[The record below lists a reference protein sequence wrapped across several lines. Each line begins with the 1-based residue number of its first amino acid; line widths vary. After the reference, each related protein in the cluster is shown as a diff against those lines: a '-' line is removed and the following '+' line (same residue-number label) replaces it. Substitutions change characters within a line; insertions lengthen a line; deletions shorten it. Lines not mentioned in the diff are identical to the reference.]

1 MNIPAEKFVSTYIT
15 EYEQAGYTPVPGG
28 DLCIQNGS
36 TIFAS
41 CTISNYRDALL
52 GNAWEPGSVMVQR
65 CFRTQT
71 MDELHLPTR
80 HPRRALF
87 DMYGGFESA
96 TADTV
101 SEKLACHTRII
112 KSVLEQSGVD
122 ASDIVLMGNSY
133 DLERWQL
140 DAVTD
145 NSVPIESYDN
155 ELPASQK
162 PRRAGKVVKQYGD
175 GVTGHGLEVFV
186 RQPDTSWRLSG
197 NIVET
202 LTAGNQT
209 SGVDF
214 GGGLEAGMQAI
225 YGPSGAY
232 LDAELGQRFGIEVDD
247 QPSPRMLNMLEALE
261 SLMIIL
267 SHEPKRHPLS
277 STGHAVEMSTR
288 AVSIQ
293 AAHLGIDMSTVH
305 ALARAHQGGEV
316 PDPTRSA
323 DKAVGL
329 AVGRRS
335 AVEAVARTAM
345 SGPIGTCLRHRQ
357 NQATRQN
364 HTFDAPAAAKLIVAN
379 IHKLSPAS
387 KSIVPN
393 GLLTEELV
401 LSGEIAI

>member
-1 MNIPAEKFVSTYIT
+1 
-15 EYEQAGYTPVPGG
+15 
-28 DLCIQNGS
+28 
-36 TIFAS
+36 
-41 CTISNYRDALL
+41 
-52 GNAWEPGSVMVQR
+52 
-65 CFRTQT
+65 
-71 MDELHLPTR
+71 
-80 HPRRALF
+80 
-87 DMYGGFESA
+87 
-96 TADTV
+96 
-101 SEKLACHTRII
+101 
-112 KSVLEQSGVD
+112 
-122 ASDIVLMGNSY
+122 
-133 DLERWQL
+133 
-140 DAVTD
+140 
-145 NSVPIESYDN
+145 
-155 ELPASQK
+155 
-162 PRRAGKVVKQYGD
+162 
-175 GVTGHGLEVFV
+175 
-186 RQPDTSWRLSG
+186 
-197 NIVET
+197 
-202 LTAGNQT
+202 
-209 SGVDF
+209 
-214 GGGLEAGMQAI
+214 
-225 YGPSGAY
+225 
-232 LDAELGQRFGIEVDD
+232 
-247 QPSPRMLNMLEALE
+247 MLEALE